1 MIVRLILFCWLLP
14 FQTTSADTAAVGA
27 NRHAVRFCISGGML
41 RTVNE
46 NDARASLRAYSKQLA
61 ESRGIN
67 ADPNPT
73 VFNGTSDLAKLLNAG
88 VADFATLT
96 TEEFLAMEESLTG
109 PLLMSVMNG
118 SIFEE
123 YVLLLRGDSGV
134 NTLPELK
141 GRRLSV
147 VDNPQTSM
155 ADCWLEV
162 LLGEQKLGVPE
173 TFFSRVTRVA
183 KASQAV
189 LPVFFHQCDAC
200 LVTLKGFN
208 LMGELNPQLTNQI
221 RVLAVSPQIVPHLT
235 CFRADFD
242 PSTKERIAK
251 AAKEASNFIGGKQL
265 MTIFQCDRVEE
276 MPSARLDRARELLA
290 ARARLRSNTGG
301 AESAPPPPLNPA
313 KEMGNR

>member
-1 MIVRLILFCWLLP
+1 MIVLLLLLFLP
-14 FQTTSADTAAVGA
+14 FVVTAADAAAVGA
-27 NRHAVRFCISGGML
+27 NEHAVRFCISGGML

-46 NDARASLRAYSKQLA
+46 NDARASLKAYSKQLA

-73 VFNGTSDLAKLLNAG
+73 VFNGTSELARLLNTEA
-88 VADFATLT
+88 ADFTTLT

-109 PLLMSVMNG
+109 PLLMSVING
-118 SIFEE
+118 SVFEE
-123 YVLLLRGDSGV
+123 YVLLLRADSGV
-134 NTLPELK
+134 NMLPELK

-162 LLGEQKLGVPE
+162 LLGEQKLGSPE
-173 TFFSRVTRVA
+173 KFFSRVTRVA

-200 LVTLKGFN
+200 LVTRKGFA

-235 CFRADFD
+235 CFRAGFAL
-242 PSTKERIAK
+242 STKERIAK
-251 AAKEASNFIGGKQL
+251 AAKEASSFIGGKQL

-276 MPSARLDRARELLA
+276 LPSARLDSARELLA
-290 ARARLRSNTGG
+290 ARARLRGNTDG
-301 AESAPPPPLNPA
+301 AESAPSPLLTPA
-313 KEMGNR
+313 KEMRN